1 LPPSYSDEA
10 AAPLLCAG
18 LIGYRSLRMAQD
30 AQRVGM
36 YGFGAAAHLVAQVA
50 LAQGRQVFAF
60 TRPGDDTAQQF
71 ARSLGVQWAGG
82 SDEVAPVLLDAALL
96 FAPVG
101 ALVPAALA
109 ALDKGGIVICG
120 GIHMSAIPEFSYDL
134 LWQERRIGSVAN
146 LTRADAT
153 EFMALAAKTPLQT
166 RTTPYPLERAND
178 ALDDLRS
185 GRLSGAAVLIP
196 GMAA

>member
-1 LPPSYSDEA
+1 MVLVQRRIWLRKLLWHRDVKYSPSR
-10 AAPLLCAG
+10 APATT
-18 LIGYRSLRMAQD
+18 RRNSLRA
-30 AQRVGM
+30 
-36 YGFGAAAHLVAQVA
+36 
-50 LAQGRQVFAF
+50 
-60 TRPGDDTAQQF
+60 
-71 ARSLGVQWAGG
+71 SLGVQWAGG
-82 SDEVAPVLLDAALL
+82 SDEAAPVLLDAALL

-134 LWQERRIGSVAN
+134 LWQERRICSVAN

-153 EFMALAAKTPLQT
+153 EFMTLAAKSPLQT
-166 RTTPYPLERAND
+166 RTPPYPLERAND

-196 GMAA
+196 AWRPELPAASIPPLRFHH